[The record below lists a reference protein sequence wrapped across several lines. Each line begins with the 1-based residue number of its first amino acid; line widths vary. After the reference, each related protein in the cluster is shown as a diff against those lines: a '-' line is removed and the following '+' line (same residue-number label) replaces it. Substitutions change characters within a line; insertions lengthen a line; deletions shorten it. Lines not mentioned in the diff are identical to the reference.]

1 MQMLFIIPLL
11 KTENPY
17 YIIVNILTDNGENTM
32 QNEKTSVLVLAQCDL
47 TMRETL
53 NTRFG
58 TQCAFTFA
66 ENGEHPTA
74 EQLRAA
80 AVIFGEPSEAQLAQT
95 ENLRLLQLT
104 WAGADKYTRIENL
117 PQSVVLA
124 NASGAFGTIIAEYA
138 IGSLVA
144 LYRSFGRYWSNK
156 QAYIWQK
163 YDHAETISGKTAL
176 VLGMGDIGANV
187 ARRLKVFGA
196 AVLGVKRTAVSAVSA
211 DFDEA
216 HTLDALDALLP
227 RADIVI
233 GCLPN
238 TRETAGLLTAERLH
252 AMKAGAVLVN
262 GGDGRSGVGFAGR
275 PPRRRR
281 TRCVRDRTASGGLS
295 AVGHGERAAH
305 AAYRRPE
312 LRRQR
317 GRAEHDLAYLHGQ
330 SGAVFDWKPAEKCRK
345 PVGGILIRVSRRY
358 SNKEKTS
365 RKPCCRLV
373 FWCSAVFEKPD
384 DKVDNLY
391 AEENQGNHADD
402 SRCRH
407 KLDGR
412 FAQAF
417 NHHAG
422 QRNKQA
428 DHARRMQRMLQD
440 PLADL
445 TGFVG
450 FRCRLG
456 CFLLCGDR
464 PAAAGRIPCISR
476 RFLHALPVVHI
487 AVKSLAVE
495 AVIVV
500 FHMPCL
506 PFML

>member
-32 QNEKTSVLVLAQCDL
+32 QNEKTSVLVLAQCDV

-104 WAGADKYTRIENL
+104 WAGADKYTRMENL

-156 QAYIWQK
+156 QAHIWQK

-196 AVLGVKRTAVSAVSA
+196 AVLGVKRTAVSAVPA

-262 GGDGRSGVGFAGR
+262 VGRGSLAGTDDLVSALQDGHLGGAALDVFETEPLPADCPLWDMENVLLTPHIAGPSFGGSADVQNTIWHICMDNLERYLTGNPLKNVVNRSEGYLYAFPAGIATER
-275 PPRRRR
+275 KR
-281 TRCVRDRTASGGLS
+281 AESH
-295 AVGHGERAAH
+295 AVGSFFGAQQFLKNQMIKLITSMPRKIRATTQMTAVAAINWMDGSPRLSIITQVSAINKLIMH
-305 AAYRRPE
+305 AVC
-312 LRRQR
+312 
-317 GRAEHDLAYLHGQ
+317 
-330 SGAVFDWKPAEKCRK
+330 SG
-345 PVGGILIRVSRRY
+345 
-358 SNKEKTS
+358 
-365 RKPCCRLV
+365 CCRI
-373 FWCSAVFEKPD
+373 
-384 DKVDNLY
+384 
-391 AEENQGNHADD
+391 H
-402 SRCRH
+402 
-407 KLDGR
+407 
-412 FAQAF
+412 
-417 NHHAG
+417 
-422 QRNKQA
+422 
-428 DHARRMQRMLQD
+428 
-440 PLADL
+440 
-445 TGFVG
+445 
-450 FRCRLG
+450 
-456 CFLLCGDR
+456 LL
-464 PAAAGRIPCISR
+464 I
-476 RFLHALPVVHI
+476 
-487 AVKSLAVE
+487 
-495 AVIVV
+495 
-500 FHMPCL
+500 
-506 PFML
+506 

>member
-95 ENLRLLQLT
+95 ENLHLLQLT
-104 WAGADKYTRIENL
+104 WAGADKYTRMENL

-156 QAYIWQK
+156 QAHIWQK

-196 AVLGVKRTAVSAVSA
+196 AVLGVKRTAVSAVPA

-216 HTLDALDALLP
+216 HTLNALDALLP

-262 GGDGRSGVGFAGR
+262 VGRGSLAGTDDLVSALQDGHFGG
-275 PPRRRR
+275 
-281 TRCVRDRTASGGLS
+281 
-295 AVGHGERAAH
+295 AA
-305 AAYRRPE
+305 
-312 LRRQR
+312 L
-317 GRAEHDLAYLHGQ
+317 D
-330 SGAVFDWKPAEKCRK
+330 
-345 PVGGILIRVSRRY
+345 
-358 SNKEKTS
+358 
-365 RKPCCRLV
+365 
-373 FWCSAVFEKPD
+373 VFETEPLPAD
-384 DKVDNLY
+384 CPLWDMENVLLTPHIAGPSFGGSADVQNTIWHICMDNLERY
-391 AEENQGNHADD
+391 
-402 SRCRH
+402 
-407 KLDGR
+407 
-412 FAQAF
+412 
-417 NHHAG
+417 
-422 QRNKQA
+422 
-428 DHARRMQRMLQD
+428 
-440 PLADL
+440 L
-445 TGFVG
+445 TGNP
-450 FRCRLG
+450 LKN
-456 CFLLCGDR
+456 
-464 PAAAGRIPCISR
+464 
-476 RFLHALPVVHI
+476 VVNR
-487 AVKSLAVE
+487 SE
-495 AVIVV
+495 GY
-500 FHMPCL
+500 
-506 PFML
+506 